1 MLTMASQ
8 PSDSCLL
15 YSKTDIIRL
24 LRVLI
29 QQQSLIS
36 ASLENGQGF
45 ATWLLWVDA
54 ERERIALDVSSNP
67 ALNQRVLDAK
77 KLLCTTKLE
86 QLEVKF
92 TATDIQ
98 EARLKGQPVLCAKL
112 PTQVYYPQ
120 RRQYYRLTLPK
131 ALPIYCALPLEERMV
146 LLPTLDLSAGGIGL
160 IDHSGTLPLAKGMLC
175 PNCCLHLP
183 EIGEVRFDLVIRSVV
198 ACADGQRIG
207 GAFSRLSPG
216 SAILIQRYLNQEQIK
231 LRQKMPDKP
240 SSPRP
245 SR

>member
-1 MLTMASQ
+1 ML
-8 PSDSCLL
+8 C
-15 YSKTDIIRL
+15 SKADIIRL
-24 LRVLI
+24 LRALI
-29 QQQSLIS
+29 QHQSLIS
-36 ASLENGQGF
+36 ASLEGGQGF

-54 ERERIALDVSSNP
+54 ERERIALDLSANP
-67 ALNQRVLDAK
+67 ALNQRVLAAK

-92 TATDIQ
+92 TAADIQ

-112 PTQVYYPQ
+112 PSQVYYPQ

-131 ALPIYCALPLEERMV
+131 ASPIYCALPLEERIV
-146 LLPTLDLSAGGIGL
+146 LLPALDLSAGGIGL

-175 PNCCLHLP
+175 PNGCLHLP
-183 EIGEVRFDLVIRSVV
+183 EIGEVRFDLVICSVV
-198 ACADGQRIG
+198 ARADGQRIG
-207 GAFSRLSPG
+207 GAFLNLSPR